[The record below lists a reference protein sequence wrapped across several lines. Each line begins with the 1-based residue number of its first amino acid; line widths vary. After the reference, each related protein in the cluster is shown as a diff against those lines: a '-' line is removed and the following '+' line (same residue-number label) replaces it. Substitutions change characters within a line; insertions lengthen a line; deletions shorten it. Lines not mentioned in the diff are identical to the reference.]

1 MLAAL
6 LAPARAYVLLFGAT
20 VGADEDG
27 RAQGEPRP
35 EGGVD
40 DEVVGVGLSEA
51 LGVVVW
57 VADADGLAFA
67 VVRVGVGVA
76 DGVFA
81 GDFSAAF
88 GVLAVGVAAG
98 LDAGL

>member
-1 MLAAL
+1 
-6 LAPARAYVLLFGAT
+6 
-20 VGADEDG
+20 
-27 RAQGEPRP
+27 
-35 EGGVD
+35 
-40 DEVVGVGLSEA
+40 VVGVGLSEA

-81 GDFSAAF
+81 GDFTTAF
-88 GVLAVGVAAG
+88 GVVAFGVVAGLDVSLRAGAGVASDVGVAG
-98 LDAGL
+98 